1 MCTEVLT
8 EGPSVEHQTMTESA
22 SLRKARRE
30 PKPCDICGEDENLTL
45 LGKRTFAQPT
55 RGGLFEFAHD
65 DMLCLS
71 CGFVFSRSIPDDEF
85 LNDYYRL
92 AFKRESEL
100 VCIEPDFDPE
110 ARLRVIRR
118 YAGAGDAVRE
128 IGAST
133 GEFVERLNRE
143 GYAANGIDPLE
154 KSSELVDQEG
164 IFGSG
169 SLEAATNQG
178 CDAAVAYYVLEHIT
192 RPRSWLGE
200 VRRFL
205 KPEGILVIEVPDFS
219 RCPEESLFPEHMV
232 HFTPHHL
239 RTLMESAGFEVL
251 SAGEDNPSRHFGFV
265 TVARKRGIVGAA
277 LPASGTQLSDRIDLA
292 KKRYEE
298 GIESRR
304 RKEARYKSLVGYLQ
318 KLGATTGPGKSAIYF
333 WPANDI
339 SGAIAQMFPDQSNV
353 TVLDSSSSKIG
364 RLYPG
369 FENPIRYP
377 SLERCDPS
385 HRIFILC
392 SPSWNS
398 QIERQIRDMDLEDI
412 TILDAVDWSPP
423 E

>member
-1 MCTEVLT
+1 MRETA
-8 EGPSVEHQTMTESA
+8 P
-22 SLRKARRE
+22 LRKARRE
-30 PKPCDICGEDENLTL
+30 PKPCDICGENESLTL
-45 LGKRTFAQPT
+45 LGRRIFAQPT
-55 RGGLFEFAHD
+55 RGSLFEFSHD
-65 DMLCLS
+65 DMLCGS
-71 CGFVFSRSIPDDEF
+71 CGFVFSRNIPDDEF

-118 YAGAGDAVRE
+118 YVGAGDAVWE

-143 GYAANGIDPLE
+143 GYVASGIDPIE
-154 KSSELVDQEG
+154 KSSDLVAQEG

-169 SLEAATNQG
+169 GVEAATEKR

-205 KPEGILVIEVPDFS
+205 KPEGTLVVEVPDFS
-219 RCPEESLFPEHMV
+219 RCPEESLFPEHML
-232 HFTPHHL
+232 HFTPYHL
-239 RTLMESAGFEVL
+239 RTLLESVGFEVL
-251 SAGEDNPSRHFGFV
+251 SASEDKPSRHFGFV
-265 TVARKRGIVGAA
+265 TVARMRRDNETIGQ
-277 LPASGTQLSDRIDLA
+277 ASSDGLSARIDEA
-292 KKRYEE
+292 RKRYGE

-318 KLGATTGPGKSAIYF
+318 KLATTTGPGKIKIYF

-339 SGAIAQMFPDQSNV
+339 SGAIAQMLPDQSNV
-353 TVLDSSSSKIG
+353 TLLDSSSSKIG

-377 SLERCDPS
+377 SLARHDPS

-392 SPSWNS
+392 SPSWNG

-412 TILDAVDWSPP
+412 TILDAVNWNPP